1 MMTSAYERRLILSY
15 LSNAFTRFHS
25 GDAEARNLLQWA
37 QRHEDQLK
45 IPHPLAAGGNAKRT
59 ARRKSQD
66 EEVTVMEWHQAGSA
80 MKSALAAAGKAR
92 PDRTARR
99 IGSLAKATRL
109 SRTDTA
115 VLELLLRYQTVAFV
129 ESMIDYLGQGTDWR
143 RNCFRLGNPV
153 LPCLLGLSAGAV
165 YSRFVPDAPLMTS
178 GLVSVDEDGDVTLIE
193 RLKRLHW
200 LPKEAGFDVQSL
212 LLDAAGPSELRWTD
226 FDHVAGDRDHLQ
238 RLLDGALQCGRKG
251 VNILVHGQP
260 GTGKTE
266 FCKTVAACL
275 EVPLYAVGESDSV
288 GAEPSR
294 KERMQELRLAQRLLA
309 GDQKAIL
316 LFDEMEDLL
325 SGPQG
330 MLAALLGPR
339 RSHGF
344 SAEGSKVFMNRLLE
358 GTRVPVLW
366 TSNSARWTSP
376 VLLRRMMFALELRQ
390 PPPRVRKRIWLRHLA
405 HHGIE
410 STQEDAQALAREFDV
425 TPGVASGVTTVAG
438 LGGGAIADVRRGV
451 QGLARVLSG
460 DMPPTQ
466 GAPERYDPALIRAD
480 VDPVQLAD
488 RLVNGGARHFSVCL
502 QGPPGT
508 GKSAFVRH
516 LADRLGL
523 EVIQKRASDLM
534 SKWVGE
540 TEKATAAAFTE
551 ARDAE
556 AFLVFD
562 EADSLLAD
570 RRLAQRSWEV
580 SQVNEMLTWM
590 ESHPLPFA
598 CTTNF
603 GERLDTATLR
613 RFTFK
618 IALGHLSPEQV
629 VSAFRIYFGIEPPA
643 EVAGLATLTP
653 GDFSVVR
660 RKAEILDC
668 LEDPRTLGEMLYE
681 ECSSKPDH
689 GRRIGFNLQDQR
701 TMQAQRLWSPRKE

>member
-1 MMTSAYERRLILSY
+1 MTLSAYERRLILSY
-15 LSNAFTRFHS
+15 LSNAFARFHS
-25 GDAEARNLLQWA
+25 GDAEARKLLLWV

-45 IPHPLAAGGNAKRT
+45 IPHSLTAGDNAKRT
-59 ARRKSQD
+59 ARRKSQV
-66 EEVTVMEWHQAGSA
+66 EEVTALEWHGAETASINT
-80 MKSALAAAGKAR
+80 LAAAGKAR

-99 IGSLAKATRL
+99 IGSLAKATCL

-129 ESMIDYLGQGTDWR
+129 ESMIDHLGQGTDWR

-165 YSRFVPDAPLMTS
+165 YSRFVPDPPLMTS

-266 FCKTVAACL
+266 FCKTVAARL

-309 GDQKAIL
+309 GDQEAIL

-366 TSNSARWTSP
+366 TSNSGRWTSP

-390 PPPRVRKRIWLRHLA
+390 PPPRVRERIWLRHLA

-425 TPGVASGVTTVAG
+425 MPGVASGVTTAAR

-466 GAPERYDPALIRAD
+466 GHRKGTIPRSFGPTLTRYNWRTVL
-480 VDPVQLAD
+480 
-488 RLVNGGARHFSVCL
+488 S
-502 QGPPGT
+502 
-508 GKSAFVRH
+508 
-516 LADRLGL
+516 
-523 EVIQKRASDLM
+523 
-534 SKWVGE
+534 
-540 TEKATAAAFTE
+540 TAAPVTSRFACKDHRARARAHSSVIWLIGLAWRSFRSAHRISCRSGSGKLKRRPLPRSPRRVMPRLFWSSTKPIRYWRTGVWPRE
-551 ARDAE
+551 AG
-556 AFLVFD
+556 
-562 EADSLLAD
+562 
-570 RRLAQRSWEV
+570 RLARS
-580 SQVNEMLTWM
+580 TR
-590 ESHPLPFA
+590 
-598 CTTNF
+598 C
-603 GERLDTATLR
+603 
-613 RFTFK
+613 
-618 IALGHLSPEQV
+618 
-629 VSAFRIYFGIEPPA
+629 
-643 EVAGLATLTP
+643 
-653 GDFSVVR
+653 
-660 RKAEILDC
+660 
-668 LEDPRTLGEMLYE
+668 
-681 ECSSKPDH
+681 
-689 GRRIGFNLQDQR
+689 
-701 TMQAQRLWSPRKE
+701 